1 MVVTQTSPSH
11 EAAPAFVFRREP
23 SKEVPM
29 TDAITIRAATFA
41 DRPQIER
48 LAALDEGRAPF
59 DDYLLAFVDGELRA
73 ALPRT
78 GGRPLADP
86 FHLTGEVVSLLRF
99 WAAHQEEDQRSRPR
113 QGRHIRLRP
122 GTAGAA
128 A

>member
-1 MVVTQTSPSH
+1 
-11 EAAPAFVFRREP
+11 
-23 SKEVPM
+23 M
-29 TDAITIRAATFA
+29 TDAITIRDATFA
-41 DRPQIER
+41 DRPEIER
-48 LAALDEGRAPF
+48 LAALDDGRAPF

-99 WAAHQEEDQRSRPR
+99 WACHRDEGERSRPR
-113 QGRHIRLRP
+113 QGRGIRLRL
-122 GTAGAA
+122 GTARAA

>member
-1 MVVTQTSPSH
+1 
-11 EAAPAFVFRREP
+11 
-23 SKEVPM
+23 M

-48 LAALDEGRAPF
+48 LAALDDTRASF

-78 GGRPLADP
+78 GGRALADP
-86 FHLTGEVVSLLRF
+86 FHLTGQVVSLLRY
-99 WAAHQEEDQRSRPR
+99 WAAHREEGERSWPR
-113 QGRHIRLRP
+113 QGRGVRLRP
-122 GTAGAA
+122 GAAGAA